1 MITDTKLGCQPMK
14 SAMGEGNWTDKQ
26 CLLQSQP
33 VSLFP
38 SHEPCSSPSAPVRT
52 SRANEQTKSRNLYSC
67 DGGSNK
73 KKMTAAIWSMESQD
87 FQSLKKPQ
95 CFKRISE
102 TDT

>member
-1 MITDTKLGCQPMK
+1 MK

-52 SRANEQTKSRNLYSC
+52 SRANKQT
-67 DGGSNK
+67 NK
-73 KKMTAAIWSMESQD
+73 QNQGIYTHVTVVQI
-87 FQSLKKPQ
+87 
-95 CFKRISE
+95 KRK
-102 TDT
+102 